1 MSTGETVVEVV
12 AGPVAVRGQFQL
24 LTLPLDVNQMRSRA
38 HGPSGLAVFRAGVE
52 PEGAGYVAVCLEVG
66 AAGVG

>member
-1 MSTGETVVEVV
+1 MKEQ
-12 AGPVAVRGQFQL
+12 RGQFQL
-24 LTLPLDVNQMRSRA
+24 LTLPLDVNQMRPRA
-38 HGPSGLAVFRAGVE
+38 HGRSGLAVFRACVE